1 MTTCCCIINH
11 KQTLLKQDISSRF
24 ALHCR
29 KFISIKNDGAESFA
43 INMANIVN
51 NTNLYKIAQ
60 TIENGKRDRLTL
72 KKPVK
77 LQGEWNLDRSKGYQ
91 FKTDLS
97 YEKDKQVIEIDS
109 PSFLGGNGNRLGPMA
124 YCVAGIASCF
134 IATFVG
140 IVAGRGIRLTKL
152 NVNTE
157 CMINFAKT
165 FDVADEPITEG
176 INFQIE
182 AESDNAD
189 KQQLQE
195 LVNMAEERCPAMY
208 SRKHEV
214 KINTVI

>member
-1 MTTCCCIINH
+1 
-11 KQTLLKQDISSRF
+11 
-24 ALHCR
+24 
-29 KFISIKNDGAESFA
+29 
-43 INMANIVN
+43 MANVIN
-51 NTNLYKIAQ
+51 NTNLDKIAQ
-60 TIENGKRDRLTL
+60 TVDNGKKDKSTL

-77 LQGEWNLDRSKGYQ
+77 LQGEWNLDPSKGYQ
-91 FKTDLS
+91 FKTELA
-97 YEKDKQVIEIDS
+97 YEKGKQVIEIDS

-134 IATFVG
+134 IATFVS
-140 IVAGRGIRLTKL
+140 VAATKGIRLTKL

-157 CMINFAKT
+157 CMINFSKT

-195 LVNMAEERCPAMY
+195 LVKMAEERCPAMY
-208 SRKHEV
+208 SMKHEV
-214 KINTVI
+214 KINAIII